1 MYTIKQIL
9 FSIFIIFFSGCSFLF
24 LASPIITGIVMWKQ
38 GEAKKHY
45 IEDYQIVCRATKRT
59 LKDMKIDIIR
69 SNSYNYETVIL
80 AGNGNRFKIKIYKN
94 QDSYTSVSMRINAF
108 GDKQLAELIYSNID
122 NNMNVIEYDTNGKP
136 VD

>member
-1 MYTIKQIL
+1 
-9 FSIFIIFFSGCSFLF
+9 
-24 LASPIITGIVMWKQ
+24 MWKQ

-45 IEDYQIVCRATKRT
+45 TEDYQIVCRATKRT

-69 SNSYNYETVIL
+69 SNSYSYETIIL

-94 QDSYTSVSMRINAF
+94 SDSYTSVSMRINAF

-122 NNMNVIEYDTNGKP
+122 NNMNLIEYDVNGKP
-136 VD
+136 ID